1 MMMLSIHS
9 NRSRQMLTRVGQHL
23 LREARPVF
31 NRSLPRLATTRHMM
45 PAKLVCLMLLPCL
58 ALHAQDQYHFR
69 TLHEFGNAKD
79 GAGVWDSV
87 TVDDHGSV
95 YGTTSGGG
103 AYRHGIVFR
112 LELGRDGRRAETI
125 IHNFPDSP
133 VDGQGPLGGMLF
145 DPSGTL
151 YGTTQGGGG
160 NYEYG
165 TVFKMSL
172 GPSGWKETILHR
184 FGLKDQACCPQ
195 GNLAWDTKADLYG
208 TADSIF
214 ELFHGK
220 KYWME
225 TVLHIFTGRDGDGS
239 GPEAGPIRDTAGNL
253 YGTTLGGGGGGCGG
267 GCGTV
272 WELSPPVSGLTQ
284 GWAEHILHRFGIGDT
299 LAFPGVGQ
307 LAMDRQGNL
316 YGTVNGG
323 KYRAGVIYKLS
334 PVPNGSAAGGL
345 WRETILYNF
354 TGGSDG
360 GPSEGVILDKAGNL
374 YGTTGVGGKF
384 GEGTV
389 FKLSPQP
396 DGSWKFTLLHTFTG
410 ADGAEPANNPTL
422 GPDGKLYGTTATG
435 GKYGGGVVF
444 EVTP

>member
-1 MMMLSIHS
+1 MTSSIRNSKSDGRVLARRRRHSVVFPPGAWVLSLLLFACIHV
-9 NRSRQMLTRVGQHL
+9 Q
-23 LREARPVF
+23 A
-31 NRSLPRLATTRHMM
+31 
-45 PAKLVCLMLLPCL
+45 
-58 ALHAQDQYHFR
+58 QYHFR
-69 TLHEFGNAKD
+69 VLHDFGNGND

-87 TVDDHGSV
+87 AFDEDGNL

-103 AYRHGIVFR
+103 IY
-112 LELGRDGRRAETI
+112 
-125 IHNFPDSP
+125 
-133 VDGQGPLGGMLF
+133 Q
-145 DPSGTL
+145 
-151 YGTTQGGGG
+151 
-160 NYEYG
+160 YG
-165 TVFKMSL
+165 TVFKL
-172 GPSGWKETILHR
+172 RPQGDGEWKEAVLRSFRVNDPRGDDPNGGLVVDRTGNLYGTTDAGGDGYGTLFRLGRGSRGWTFTVLHR
-184 FGLKDQACCPQ
+184 FGVKDRACCPA
-195 GNLAWDTKADLYG
+195 GNLILDPEGNLYG
-208 TADSIF
+208 TGGSAF
-214 ELFHGK
+214 ELSPGPK
-220 KYWME
+220 GWTE
-225 TVLHIFTGRDGDGS
+225 NILHVFTGRNGDGQ
-239 GPEAGPIRDTAGNL
+239 GPMAGPIRDAAGNL

-272 WELSPPVSGLTQ
+272 WELSPPAPSSGTQ
-284 GWAEHILHRFGIGDT
+284 GWTEHILHRFGVGDT

-323 KYRAGVIYKLS
+323 KYRSGVIYKLS

-374 YGTTGVGGKF
+374 YGTTGVGGEF